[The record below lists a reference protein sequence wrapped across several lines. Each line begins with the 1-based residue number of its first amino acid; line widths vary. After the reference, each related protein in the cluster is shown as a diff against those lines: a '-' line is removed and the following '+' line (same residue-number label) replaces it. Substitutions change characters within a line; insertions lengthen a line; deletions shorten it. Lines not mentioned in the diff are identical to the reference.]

1 MYNHRRLQDFTAS
14 RAWVWLK
21 VGVAKKVGVVMTTP
35 TCHAFECKPVKASFA
50 AFSENIQLKKALH
63 YLTKSHLAIVVF
75 KRRKFSTLKTFFCT
89 GYQ

>member
-1 MYNHRRLQDFTAS
+1 MAKS
-14 RAWVWLK
+14 RS
-21 VGVAKKVGVVMTTP
+21 GQESGCGHDHTHS
-35 TCHAFECKPVKASFA
+35 HAFECKPVKASFA

-63 YLTKSHLAIVVF
+63 YLTKSYLAIVVF